1 MRLQWGKQT
10 NAWTQDKVD
19 RDLTT
24 TRVDRLFLMR
34 SQRRLSRL
42 RSRTAPVDAEEA
54 ISA

>member
-24 TRVDRLFLMR
+24 TRVDRLFLMPIQR
-34 SQRRLSRL
+34 SLSKL
-42 RSRTAPVDAEEA
+42 RSRTAPVDAEDA
-54 ISA
+54 IRA